1 MCHVIHNTMSP
12 VLIAAIYVVSGVV
25 VIPIVF
31 ALFKTQYQFS
41 DVVLASVAAGAASL
55 IPTVGGPASLV
66 AALVVLYWRTQQ
78 SLFPDI
84 LVAVFAARLAMVPV
98 LLALRLPQY

>member
-1 MCHVIHNTMSP
+1 MSP
-12 VLIAAIYVVSGVV
+12 ILIAVIYVACGVV

-31 ALFKTQYQFS
+31 AFFKTQYQFL

-55 IPTVGGPASLV
+55 IPTIGGLASLAV
-66 AALVVLYWRTQQ
+66 TLVVLYWRMQQ

-84 LVAVFAARLAMVPV
+84 FIAVSAARLAMVPV
-98 LLALRLPQY
+98 LLTLRLPPY

>member
-1 MCHVIHNTMSP
+1 
-12 VLIAAIYVVSGVV
+12 
-25 VIPIVF
+25 
-31 ALFKTQYQFS
+31 LFKTQYQFS

-84 LVAVFAARLAMVPV
+84 LAAVFAARLAMVPV
-98 LLALRLPQY
+98 LLALRLPPY